1 MNIFIVVILTIKRPN
16 HWQSN
21 LTDIDLAKIY
31 ILQHFQILS
40 KIKNIITFSSQETN
54 MRMFSFIR
62 FWDLIK
68 PYMTEL
74 AFSDK
79 IEFNGLADYPVDQ
92 IFQAFDVQVQ
102 HAWVVFFY
110 GEDVDPFDVRSGF
123 FCTTQDLWPAG

>member
-1 MNIFIVVILTIKRPN
+1 MNIFIVVILTIKRSN
-16 HWQSN
+16 HRQSN
-21 LTDIDLAKIY
+21 LADIDLAKIN

-40 KIKNIITFSSQETN
+40 KIKNIITFGSQETD

-74 AFSDK
+74 AFSDE
-79 IEFNGLADYPVDQ
+79 IEFDGLADYPVNQ

-102 HAWVVFFY
+102 HAWVVFLY
-110 GEDVDPFDVRSGF
+110 REDVHTFDICSGF